1 METPSNV
8 VPFPRGAK
16 PRRSRPRKTGLAGP
30 APAVTR
36 LPAARPAPLQ
46 APAAPRPARPA
57 PPRCS
62 AGEACSAHE
71 RTGSPAKLS
80 HHNRQKVGGK
90 RYCYRCRE
98 EISAERSRSTDRRH
112 DSEAAAAA
120 RFVSRR
126 KRERN
131 QERNQER
138 EPDREA
144 GNALPGEATRR

>member
-1 METPSNV
+1 MIETPSNV

-16 PRRSRPRKTGLAGP
+16 SRGGRPRKTDP
-30 APAVTR
+30 PRAVTR
-36 LPAARPAPLQ
+36 LPAARPAPL
-46 APAAPRPARPA
+46 PTPGAPRPARPA

-80 HHNRQKVGGK
+80 RHNRQKVGGK

-98 EISAERSRSTDRRH
+98 EISAELSRSTDRRH

-131 QERNQER
+131 QECNQER

-144 GNALPGEATRR
+144 GNARPGEATRR